1 MKRSSDDLHNEHP
14 SKRPLSVSA
23 GNGHLPVSP
32 NMSTGSPSPP
42 RKKEV
47 KVAVNEVDKSGSL
60 SMLSADHETCG

>member
-47 KVAVNEVDKSGSL
+47 KVAVNEVD
-60 SMLSADHETCG
+60 